1 MDGTV
6 EARGGV
12 WREMCLVVTGAQ
24 GKFAASPMRPSTA
37 AMKQNVLPALIC
49 FAVAFGLAQTP
60 FLRRVE
66 NLTLDERTKLR
77 ASYQSAVPS
86 DALALVAID
95 QSSLSG
101 FGKWPWPRDL
111 HGDFLQLVGLRK
123 PSAVAWDIL
132 FDDPSELDGPF
143 AKGALLADVP
153 VILGANASTVAD
165 SGMKPDSEAVRAT
178 RLAALPNV
186 TGDRTR
192 LIGGEAM
199 RLPVGSLGAVTEIGF
214 VDTPPDI
221 DGVRRAAPL
230 VVQIGGEVYPSLSL
244 RSLMAYWRAEPKD
257 VSVTIG
263 REIVI
268 DTPLAKR
275 RIPIDE
281 RGRYW
286 INFRHRDTDLATYG
300 YDQVVSLLHTRY
312 VKKEPGPIP
321 ALTGRILLIGQTA
334 DGLTDMGPTPFSPL
348 TPLVLVH
355 ANVID
360 NVLNNDFARRVPR
373 GWVWLGAL
381 AVGIGCLFWLTE
393 RKLALQVAVALGL
406 PAAFLF
412 AATVVWIGDSRDVPV
427 VGPVLGFGSLQFFMI
442 ARRVLQEQ
450 RAKEQ
455 IKGMFGSYLSPALV
469 TKMVDA
475 GEMPRLGGHE
485 VDLTAYF
492 SDIQGF
498 STFSEILPPDRL
510 VELMNEYLT
519 ACTDIVQEEGGTL
532 DKYIGDAIVAMYGA
546 PVALPD
552 HAYRACVSTLRVQ
565 QRLGELREK
574 WKSEGAKW
582 PEIVWR
588 MQSRIGLNSGR
599 ATVGNMG
606 SRSRFN
612 YTMMGDAVN
621 LAARMESGAKQWG
634 AYIMCAEA
642 TKLACEKHGGD
653 RVVFRPLG
661 RIVVKGRSTAVPI
674 FEIVGFKDSLSAEA
688 RECVGLF
695 SAGLDRYYRRDW
707 AGAKA
712 LFEQSSRIEPNQP
725 GRTPGVSGNPS
736 LVYLEIVDN
745 YAISPPPEEWDG
757 VYVMK
762 EK

>member
-1 MDGTV
+1 
-6 EARGGV
+6 
-12 WREMCLVVTGAQ
+12 
-24 GKFAASPMRPSTA
+24 MRPSSA
-37 AMKQNVLPALIC
+37 AMKQNVLPALVC

-77 ASYQSAVPS
+77 ANYQSAVPS

-101 FGKWPWPRDL
+101 FGVWPWPRDL

-143 AKGALLADVP
+143 AKGALRADVP

-165 SGMKPDSEAVRAT
+165 SGMKPDAEKVRAT

-186 TGDRTR
+186 EGDRTR
-192 LIGGEAM
+192 LVGGEAM
-199 RLPVGSLGAVTEIGF
+199 RLPVGSLGAVTEVGF
-214 VDTPPDI
+214 VDTPPDL

-230 VVQIGGEVYPSLSL
+230 VVQIAGEVYPSLSL

-257 VSVTIG
+257 VTVRIG
-263 REIVI
+263 RDVVI
-268 DTPLAKR
+268 ATPLATR
-275 RIPIDE
+275 RIPIDD

-286 INFRHRDTDLATYG
+286 INFRHRDSDLATYG
-300 YDQVVSLLHTRY
+300 YDQIVSQLHTRY

-321 ALTGRILLIGQTA
+321 PLTGRILLIGQTA

-360 NVLNNDFARRVPR
+360 NVLNNDFARRVPP
-373 GWVWLGAL
+373 GWVWLGSL
-381 AVGIGCLFWLTE
+381 TVGIGCLFWLTE
-393 RKLALQVAVALGL
+393 RKLALQVAVALGV
-406 PAAFLF
+406 PAAFVF
-412 AATVVWIGDSRDVPV
+412 AAAVVWIGGSWDLPV
-427 VGPVLGFGSLQFFMI
+427 VGPVLGFGSLQFYMI

-455 IKGMFGSYLSPALV
+455 IKGMFGSYLSPTLV

-475 GEMPRLGGHE
+475 GEMPRLGGHQVE
-485 VDLTAYF
+485 LTAYF

-498 STFSEILPPDRL
+498 STFSELLPPDRL

-565 QRLGELREK
+565 ARLAELREK
-574 WKSEGAKW
+574 WRSEGGKW

-588 MQSRIGLNSGR
+588 MQSRIGLNSGP
-599 ATVGNMG
+599 AIVGNMG

-612 YTMMGDAVN
+612 YTMMGDTVN

-634 AYIMCAEA
+634 AYVMCTDE
-642 TKLACEKHGGD
+642 TRRACETHGGD
-653 RVVFRPLG
+653 RVIFRPLG
-661 RIVVKGRSTAVPI
+661 KIVVKGRTKAVPI
-674 FEIVGFKDSLSAEA
+674 YEIAALKESVGPDT
-688 RECVGLF
+688 RECVGIF
-695 SAGLDRYYRRDW
+695 AAGLEAFYRRDW
-707 AGAKA
+707 AGARA
-712 LFEQSSRIEPNQP
+712 CFEQSARIEPNQP
-725 GRTPGVSGNPS
+725 GKTPGVSSNPS
-736 LVYLEIVDN
+736 LVYQEIVDD
-745 YAISPPPEEWDG
+745 YRVSPPAADWDG
-757 VYVMK
+757 VRVMT

>member
-1 MDGTV
+1 
-6 EARGGV
+6 
-12 WREMCLVVTGAQ
+12 
-24 GKFAASPMRPSTA
+24 MRPSLA
-37 AMKQNVLPALIC
+37 SLKHNVLPALIC
-49 FAVAFGLAQTP
+49 FAAAFGLAQTP

-77 ASYQSAVPS
+77 ARYQSAVPS
-86 DALALVAID
+86 DALALAAID

-132 FDDPSELDGPF
+132 FDDPSEMDAPF

-153 VILGANASTVAD
+153 VILGANAGTQADGGVTAD
-165 SGMKPDSEAVRAT
+165 SEKARGG
-178 RLAALPNV
+178 RLAPLPRV
-186 TGDRTR
+186 EGDRTR
-192 LIGGEAM
+192 LVGGDAM
-199 RLPVGSLGAVTEIGF
+199 NIPGGSLGAVAEIGF

-221 DGVRRAAPL
+221 DGVRRSAPL
-230 VVQIGGEVYPSLSL
+230 VVRIGAEVYPSLSL
-244 RSLMAYWRAEPKD
+244 RSLMAFWRAEPKD

-263 REIVI
+263 RDIVI
-268 DTPLAKR
+268 ETPLAVR

-286 INFRHRDTDLATYG
+286 INFRHRDSDLATYG
-300 YDQVVSLLHTRY
+300 YDQIVSQLHTRY
-312 VKKEPGPIP
+312 VKKEAGPIP

-373 GWVWLGAL
+373 GWVWLGGL
-381 AVGIGCLFWLTE
+381 AVGIGCLYWLAE

-406 PAAFLF
+406 PAAFVF
-412 AATVVWIGDSRDVPV
+412 AAAVAWIGGSWDVPL

-455 IKGMFGSYLSPALV
+455 IKGMFGSYLSPTLV
-469 TKMVDA
+469 TKMVDS

-565 QRLGELREK
+565 HRLGELREK
-574 WKSEGAKW
+574 WKAEGDKW

-612 YTMMGDAVN
+612 YTMMGDTVN

-642 TKLACEKHGGD
+642 TKLACEKYGGD

-661 RIVVKGRSTAVPI
+661 RIVVKGRTTAVPI
-674 FEIVGFKDSLSAEA
+674 FEIVGLSELLGPDT
-688 RECVGLF
+688 RECVRLF
-695 SAGLDRYYRRDW
+695 SDGLECYYRRDW
-707 AGAKA
+707 AGAKSR
-712 LFEQSSRIEPNQP
+712 FEQSSRLEPNQP
-725 GRTPGVSGNPS
+725 GRTPGVSSNPS
-736 LVYLEIVDN
+736 LVYLEIIED
-745 YAISPPPEEWDG
+745 YQDTPPPNDWDG